1 METFQQA
8 QLSLFWVKMI
18 YTFIVIICL
27 LKNIKHIQVFY
38 VYEVKNTYNRPSHK
52 SEDTY
57 LKIAYFKP
65 NFQVASLVGYS
76 ILHLL
81 LT

>member
-1 METFQQA
+1 MKY
-8 QLSLFWVKMI
+8 LVKLFE
-18 YTFIVIICL
+18 
-27 LKNIKHIQVFY
+27 LKNT
-38 VYEVKNTYNRPSHK
+38 NNRPSHK